1 MPVDGA
7 RNFHFLLQC
16 SMRLDAVDREIA
28 LDVLKKNG
36 FWAHGENILVAMLA
50 DKRQHIRAAWA
61 VDVILRCRQRPPAA
75 DDIRQFQP
83 PDILCSAE
91 DYPDMV
97 HPVDLGKTEPPTT
110 VSLTDRQLVAGYD
123 RPLKFGAFPC
133 HSQAVERLVKVVTAA
148 CRSKVGHDARHRLIL
163 SQAKCRSDVGSVDKK
178 ESFTEWVENM
188 P

>member
-1 MPVDGA
+1 MLCLRCLRLYLSTEKPSSALVRVVNFIVTVYAPGWFRYRVHADITDGA

-97 HPVDLGKTEPPTT
+97 HPVDLGKTEPPMTM
-110 VSLTDRQLVAGYD
+110 SLTDSQLVAGYD
-123 RPLKFGAFPC
+123 QPL
-133 HSQAVERLVKVVTAA
+133 S
-148 CRSKVGHDARHRLIL
+148 
-163 SQAKCRSDVGSVDKK
+163 SVR
-178 ESFTEWVENM
+178 FRATRRQ
-188 P
+188 